1 MRAVINFQLHRDVK
15 TIPVRY
21 TFTNPVKVDRVYTED
36 GMLKAL
42 TEAEESG
49 LYVVTAIK
57 YEAAK
62 LFNPLMKV
70 HHIDGPLALFYY
82 FEDYDAFE
90 YVNAEPLKTQFTF
103 EQSAEEIMKAV
114 ETIQEYIKQ
123 GVTYQVNY
131 TTRLKATLIENP
143 YALYQYLSAQNGNY
157 TAYIEDGDDYIISI
171 SPELFFQYDVH
182 NKQLLTKPMKGTLER
197 GSNEVEDAKNYEQ
210 LKNSNKDKA
219 ENVMIVD
226 LLRNDLSR
234 IAKKGSVKVD
244 KLFEVERYKTVFQM
258 TSTITATNNNQSL
271 YEIMR
276 ALFPCGSITGAPKIS
291 TMKIINE
298 LESPRGIYCGTIGF
312 IKPYDYMIFN
322 IPIRTI
328 EMHKQDAVYSAGGG
342 ITIDSDARLE
352 YEEIVAKTRVVQP
365 EFELI
370 ETMRVEDGEIQRVNY
385 HINRMHDGARAF
397 HIPVSK
403 EDIKTYVEN
412 NNVDNSMYRVTV
424 NRNGELRHTVMPLP
438 ERKTFT
444 AALKPSIKVAA
455 KYHQY
460 KTSVRDHY
468 TNSAA
473 DLSLYYDT
481 HILEFNIGNIVYE
494 MDGKY
499 YTPKKN
505 DYILEGCMKQ
515 SLVCNRSII
524 EQDIA
529 TDKFVEYYRNGSLK
543 VYMINSLRTWSEVK
557 IIL

>member
-1 MRAVINFQLHRDVK
+1 MRAIINFQLYRDGE

-21 TFTNPVKVDRVYTED
+21 TFTNPVKVEKVYTEN
-36 GMLKAL
+36 GMLNAL
-42 TEAEESG
+42 TEAEASG

-70 HHIDGPLALFYY
+70 HHIDGPLAMFYY
-82 FEDYDAFE
+82 FDDYEAFE
-90 YVNAEPLKTQFTF
+90 YANGEPLKTQFTF
-103 EQSAEEIMKAV
+103 EQSAEEVMKSV
-114 ETIQEYIKQ
+114 ETIQNYIRQ

-131 TTRLKATLIENP
+131 TTRLKSTLTENP
-143 YALYQYLSAQNGNY
+143 FALYQILSAQNGNY
-157 TAYIEDGDDYIISI
+157 TAYIEDREDYIISI
-171 SPELFFQYDVH
+171 SPELFFQYDLH
-182 NKQLLTKPMKGTLER
+182 NKQLLTKPMKGTLTR

-210 LKNSNKDKA
+210 LNNSNKDKA

-258 TSTITATNNNQSL
+258 TSTITATNNNKSL

-312 IKPYDYMIFN
+312 IKPDDYMIFN

-328 EMHKQDAVYSAGGG
+328 EMHKQNAVYSAGGG

-370 ETMRVEDGEIQRVNY
+370 ETMRVEDGEIQRINY

-397 HIPVSK
+397 HIPVSM

-412 NNVDNSMYRVTV
+412 NSVDNSMYRVTV
-424 NRNGELRHTVMPLP
+424 NRNGEFSHTIKPIP
-438 ERKTFT
+438 DQKSFT
-444 AALKPSIKVAA
+444 ADLIPSKKVEK

-468 TNSAA
+468 TNSSA

-494 MDGKY
+494 IDGKY
-499 YTPKKN
+499 YTPKRN

-515 SLVCNRSII
+515 SLVGIGDII
-524 EQDIA
+524 EQDIE
-529 TDKFVEYYRNGSLK
+529 TDTFVELYRNGSLK
-543 VYMINSLRTWSEVK
+543 VYMINSLRKWSEVN